1 MLLAACSTMM
11 AQECTR
17 TLPMTVVNRLTGL
30 PFGPFKTNQLHARAG
45 HRSLPILSVGKL
57 TAGRVLVLVDDS
69 GSMGYAS
76 TLMKHLGPTLVR
88 DNPTGSQLAFGF
100 FHGQIVISPRF
111 TTDDHEVDK
120 VIEQHDLVRTPLGGT
135 RLFDAIHEGLQL
147 FGQAR
152 FGDTM
157 LVITDGIDSTSK
169 IRKDTL
175 ESELK
180 VSGVRVFSIA
190 LSEYEGHQDERDWL
204 AKIANTS
211 GGAVY
216 TIYTAGANF
225 ADAEWRKR
233 TYDALLV
240 LWEETVLRGLT
251 ITVRAPAETK
261 KVQWR
266 LEIGGYAVVHYPPF
280 LTPCPE

>member
-1 MLLAACSTMM
+1 M

-17 TLPMTVVNRLTGL
+17 TLPITVVNRVTGL
-30 PFGPFKTNQLHARAG
+30 PVDYFKTDQLHARAG
-45 HRSLPILSVGKL
+45 NLSVPILSVGRL

-76 TLMKHLGPTLVR
+76 TLMKNLGPTLVR

-100 FHGQIVISPRF
+100 FHGQIVINPRF
-111 TTDDHEVDK
+111 TADHHELDEVIK
-120 VIEQHDLVRTPLGGT
+120 QHDLVRTPLGGT

-147 FGQAR
+147 FGQTR

-169 IRKDTL
+169 IGRGSL
-175 ESELK
+175 ESQLK
-180 VSGVRVFSIA
+180 VSGVRVFSIV
-190 LSEYEGHQDERDWL
+190 LSENNGHQEERDWL

-216 TIYTAGANF
+216 TVYVAGVNY

-233 TYDALLV
+233 TYDVLLI
-240 LWEETVLRGLT
+240 LWEKTILRGLT

-261 KVQWR
+261 KGQWK
-266 LEIGGYAVVHYPPF
+266 LEIGGYAVVHYPP
-280 LTPCPE
+280 LVAPCPERESQN